1 MEFREI
7 AKELAVACLSHEH
20 FAGGLRSVGADKAH
34 AAATGEN
41 VGEFYNA
48 ILKALLKEASAS
60 SKGPT
65 AHQF

>member
-1 MEFREI
+1 MDNREI
-7 AKELAVACLSHEH
+7 ARELAVACLNHEH

-48 ILKALLKEASAS
+48 IWKALQQEDLAS

-65 AHQF
+65 VHQF